1 MSIAV
6 AIAIG
11 LGLAG
16 AIVAVRTLSVSG
28 EETAVG
34 FPAAAGQSQA
44 AQGSPA
50 DDLLTKVVG
59 ISHPT
64 SFGVVAVTNVETIDG
79 VTAKAV
85 SGVTHGVHGLVR
97 RGRMQV
103 EVSVELSNTRS
114 SVVRYDPRQFQL
126 RVGPRRILRADTA
139 SIRPGALQP
148 GAAIGATLGFVGKAA
163 PQQTLVLEMAD
174 RGPPVRIVLGP
185 AQAFGSV
192 STKPDPYAQ
201 HGNHK

>member
-28 EETAVG
+28 EAAAVG
-34 FPAAAGQSQA
+34 FPAAAGQQW
-44 AQGSPA
+44 QGSPA
-50 DDLLTKVVG
+50 NDQLTKVVG
-59 ISHPT
+59 ISHDT
-64 SFGVVAVTNVETIDG
+64 SFGVVAVTNVETIG
-79 VTAKAV
+79 GITAKAV

-103 EVSVELSNTRS
+103 QVSVELSNTQS
-114 SVVRYDPRQFQL
+114 SVVRYDPRQFRL
-126 RVGPRRILRADTA
+126 RVGPRRILRVNTA
-139 SIRPGALQP
+139 SIKPGVLQP
-148 GAAIGATLGFVGKAA
+148 GAAIGATLSFVGKAA
-163 PQQTLVLEMAD
+163 PQKTLVLEMAD

-185 AQAFGSV
+185 ARAFGSV
-192 STKPDPYAQ
+192 STKPDPYAH